1 MPLASLAE
9 APSPTVHTR
18 GRLLQVLGIA
28 FGLAVILGNTIGVG
42 ILRTPGEIAARLG
55 AISLS
60 ELGAMVPRS
69 GGQYVFVRR
78 ALGEYPGF
86 IVGWS
91 DWISTCATTSAVAI
105 VSAEYLGVLVPPLAG
120 STAVVAALLVL
131 GLTAVLW

>member
-1 MPLASLAE
+1 MASLAE
-9 APSPTVHTR
+9 APSPAVRTR

-42 ILRTPGEIAARLG
+42 ILRTPGEIAARLPTPGLFLGAWVVGGLYALLG
-55 AISLS
+55 AISLA
-60 ELGAMVPRS
+60 ELGAMLPRS

-91 DWISTCATTSAVAI
+91 DWISPA
-105 VSAEYLGVLVPPLAG
+105 PPPPPWP
-120 STAVVAALLVL
+120 S
-131 GLTAVLW
+131 